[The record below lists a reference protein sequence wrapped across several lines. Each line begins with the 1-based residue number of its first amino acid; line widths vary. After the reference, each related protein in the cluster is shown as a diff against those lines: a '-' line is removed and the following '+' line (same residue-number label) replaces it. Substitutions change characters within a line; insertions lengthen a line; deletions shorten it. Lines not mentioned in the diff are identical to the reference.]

1 MALLNKMPPIELA
14 PEALAEWG
22 ARWTGTEGSDERAK
36 QPQRFDRKQSI
47 HFAQVFDRA
56 FAESLAGMLGGVP
69 VVKPGANAL
78 TPAQPDCVEVG
89 STRVIGGI
97 RPQNYDVAYRP
108 DGPRVVF
115 DSKTLND
122 EASIRKNWQNMIND
136 LASEAATVHTRFPYC
151 IVAFIVALP
160 LPAVRAPQ
168 HRAIAST
175 LNRLGS
181 RRDELDQHHLAE
193 AIGLVIWDPS
203 TGEVSPPEDLTRN
216 ISLES
221 MRQRVESCYS
231 DRYRHLP
238 PHTS

>member
-1 MALLNKMPPIELA
+1 MPSLTKMPPITLE
-14 PEALAEWG
+14 PEVLAEWG
-22 ARWTGTEGSDERAK
+22 SRWSGTEGSDGRAK
-36 QPQRFDRKQSI
+36 GPQRFDRKQSI
-47 HFAQVFDRA
+47 HFAQIFDRA
-56 FAESLAGMLGGVP
+56 FATSLAAMLGDVS

-78 TPAQPDCVEVG
+78 TPAQPDCVEIG

-108 DGPRVVF
+108 DGPRIVF

-160 LPAVRAPQ
+160 LPAVRPRQ
-168 HRAIAST
+168 RRAIAST
-175 LNRLGS
+175 LDRLGS

-193 AIGLVIWDPS
+193 AIALVIWDPVTGQVSSPDDS
-203 TGEVSPPEDLTRN
+203 TQS
-216 ISLES
+216 ISLAS
-221 MRQRVESCYS
+221 MRERLESSYS